1 MSEAVPHPRVAEDR
15 VPKLVVTDMDG
26 TFLSPDGS
34 VSEQNRAAVLAAQEA
49 GIPVLFA
56 TGRPV
61 RWLDVIR
68 DLPGAHPTVIA
79 SNGAVLYDLGAGE
92 LLDRVCVDPLVALGA
107 VRAVRDVVP
116 DAAFAFESGTRF
128 GHEDGYRVWRVDPAV
143 DPSLFTGPA
152 EEIAHTEPFVKML
165 VQSQSRDA
173 DQLLADVRAV
183 VGDRLTVT
191 HSAAHGAGLVE
202 VSGPGVSKASMLE
215 RCCARLGIDAADVAA
230 FGDMPNDVAM
240 LSWAGLPHVVANAHP
255 VLLEG
260 PYRVVPAN
268 AESGVGRTILDWVA
282 RMGRPVA
289 AGPTPTS

>member
-1 MSEAVPHPRVAEDR
+1 MSADVVGSR
-15 VPKLVVTDMDG
+15 VPRLVVTDMDG
-26 TFLSPDGS
+26 TFLSPDGT
-34 VSEQNRAAVLAAQEA
+34 VSEQNRAAVLAAQGA

-61 RWLDVIR
+61 RWLEVIR

-79 SNGAVLYDLGAGE
+79 SNGAVLYDLGSGE
-92 LLDRVCVDPLVALGA
+92 LLDRVCVDPDVALDA
-107 VRAVRDVVP
+107 VRAVREAVP

-128 GHEDGYRVWRVDPAV
+128 GHEPGYRVWRAEPGVDPA
-143 DPSLFTGPA
+143 LFTGPA
-152 EEIAHTEPFVKML
+152 EDIARTEPFVKML
-165 VQSQSRDA
+165 VQSVARDA
-173 DQLLADVRAV
+173 DRLLADVRAV
-183 VGDRLTVT
+183 VGDSLTVT
-191 HSAAHGAGLVE
+191 HSANPGVGLVE
-202 VSGPGVSKASMLE
+202 VSGPGVSKASMLA

-260 PYRVVPAN
+260 AYRVVPAN

-282 RMGRPVA
+282 R
-289 AGPTPTS
+289 AGGTVGAEPTLAS